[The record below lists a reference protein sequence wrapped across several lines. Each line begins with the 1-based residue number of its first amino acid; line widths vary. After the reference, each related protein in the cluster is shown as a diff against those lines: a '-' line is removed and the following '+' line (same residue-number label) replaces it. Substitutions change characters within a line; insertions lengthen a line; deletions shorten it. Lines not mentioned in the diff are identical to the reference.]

1 MTLSKKLIMLSA
13 ALAFSFGMVACDDD
27 SGDDNTNNE
36 NSGNSGDNNGNSG
49 DNNGNSGNN
58 GGSTACTE
66 GQFKCQGD
74 FLVKCTDGNWAMEE
88 MCGAGE
94 CKAEQGA
101 CVKNTTPVCDP
112 DNYKGE
118 CIDKYTLQKCAA
130 DGLSYISERCDD
142 GERCSFDKNACEPD
156 PCAPCAA
163 QGKVCYQDQCVD
175 HIEQGIIGTACKCNS
190 NCQIKI
196 SGKEIKD
203 SVNIAIPSDFK
214 GIVDGV
220 AGVLKIDV
228 DALLAEIN
236 RIFNTIKDDEEI
248 VAPNYF
254 SQDITG
260 CDGLVAPDGMA
271 VGCFFSDTI
280 TFPKSITD
288 VLDVQLPEFLN
299 SEMFLDVKEKI
310 KTTSEDPFAQILLK
324 AFMKDVDLN
333 TILSYL
339 DADFIMGKV
348 KPISDL
354 LKEGIKFTA
363 PNGYCMTADI
373 EIKADLS
380 SMMTEIMPGVFS
392 SDGKSGLV
400 SKINTVN
407 LGTNHDK
414 AKKATC
420 PAGSTL
426 LSYTIDKSNGGEIT
440 MVGTFNVGFDI
451 CAQQCITSAD
461 CRQDEGYSCIRVPNH
476 APTGDGKP
484 VTDYS
489 QVCFNADMID
499 YFCDMTNMFDEE
511 GSEKSCSMEDYL
523 VD

>member
-27 SGDDNTNNE
+27 SGDNNTNNE
-36 NSGNSGDNNGNSG
+36 NSGNSGDNSGNSG

-58 GGSTACTE
+58 GSSTTCTE
-66 GQFKCQGD
+66 GQFMCQGD
-74 FLVKCTDGNWAMEE
+74 FLVKCTGGKYNMEE
-88 MCGAGE
+88 MCGTGE
-94 CKAEQGA
+94 CNAEQGK
-101 CVKNTTPVCDP
+101 CVKNAVPVCDP

-130 DGLSYISERCDD
+130 DGLSFVND
-142 GERCSFDKNACEPD
+142 GCGDGNRCSFETNACEPD

-163 QGKVCYQDQCVD
+163 QGKVCYQEQCVD
-175 HIEQGIIGTACKCNS
+175 SIEQGIIGTACKCNS

-203 SVNIAIPSDFK
+203 SVNIALPASLSWVK
-214 GIVDGV
+214 MMAALAGINVDNILTLV
-220 AGVLKIDV
+220 KDV
-228 DALLAEIN
+228 MA
-236 RIFNTIKDDEEI
+236 TIKDDEEI

-260 CDGLVAPDGMA
+260 CDGLVAPEGMA

-280 TFPKSITD
+280 TFPQSIID
-288 VLDVQLPEFLN
+288 VLDVELPKVIKSDDFASILGLVGIIAGSN
-299 SEMFLDVKEKI
+299 VEMDA
-310 KTTSEDPFAQILLK
+310 D
-324 AFMKDVDLN
+324 
-333 TILSYL
+333 TIL
-339 DADFIMGKV
+339 AKV
-348 KPISDL
+348 KPVSDL
-354 LKEGIKFTA
+354 LKEGIKLTA

-420 PAGSTL
+420 PTGSTL

-476 APTGDGKP
+476 APTGDGQP

-499 YFCDMTNMFDEE
+499 YFCDMTNMFAEE
-511 GSEKSCSMEDYL
+511 GAEKSCSMEDYL